1 MKRILLLCACTLA
14 CGQLFAQTVR
24 ITGKVLDINTKDPI
38 PGATVRIDGTHFGS
52 LTDSTGKFTCHV
64 RKGNFALEVSWIGYN
79 KLVKSFTAQDTAV
92 LIELTPSVQALQEVT
107 VVGYATQRKSVSY
120 SNVQI
125 RGIAMAPAAS
135 EKRMSG
141 GGYIPSASRDEF
153 GAIKENRYRFTKQQ
167 PLSTFSSD
175 VDKASFSLVRNMLN
189 LGNIPV
195 KDAVRVEELINYFE
209 YDYPQPAGDAPVAIH
224 ADMAQCPWNPAH
236 QLVRIGIQGRKIPTD
251 NLPASNL
258 VFLIDVSGS
267 MSGANR
273 LPLVKQAFRL
283 LVKQLRPQD
292 RVSIVVYAGA
302 AGLSLPSTTG
312 NNKDAILSAIDRLEA
327 GGSTAGGAGIQ
338 LAYAAAK
345 EHYIRGGNNRVILA
359 TDGDFNVGI
368 SDVGELERLIEK
380 EREGNVYLSVLGFG
394 MGNYKDNRLETL
406 ADKGNGNYAYID
418 NFDEAR
424 RTFSTEFGGT
434 LFTIA
439 KDVKL
444 QVEFNPAKV
453 QAYRL
458 IGYENRLLENE
469 DFNDDRKDAG
479 EMGSGHSVTALY
491 ELVPPG
497 VKLDGPDVDPLKY
510 QITEAP
516 VTRSDEVL
524 TVKVRYKRPDGG
536 SSRLLAH
543 ALKGSPVSIGASP
556 ESFRLAVAA
565 AQFGM
570 LLRKSE
576 YAGKSSYTEALAL
589 LSGLKGADAEG
600 YRGQLVQMIKQAMA
614 LEDIARKD

>member
-1 MKRILLLCACTLA
+1 MKRILLLCACILA
-14 CGQLFAQTVR
+14 CGQLIAQTVR

-38 PGATVRIDGTHFGS
+38 QGATVRIDGTHFGS
-52 LTDSTGKFTCHV
+52 LTDSTGKFICKV
-64 RKGNFALEVSWIGYN
+64 AKGNFTLEVSWIGYN
-79 KLVKSFTAQDTAV
+79 KLVKSFSMNDTAV
-92 LIELTPSVQALQEVT
+92 LIELTPSVQALQEVA
-107 VVGYATQRKSVSY
+107 VVAYAPQKRENLTA
-120 SNVQI
+120 SNVMI
-125 RGIAMAPAAS
+125 RGVATAPVAEMRS
-135 EKRMSG
+135 D
-141 GGYIPSASRDEF
+141 YIGTPVSRDEF
-153 GAIKENRYRFTKQQ
+153 AAIKENRYRFVQQQ

-189 LGNIPV
+189 MGNIPG

-209 YDYPQPAGDAPVAIH
+209 YDYPQPAGDAPVAIQ

-236 QLVRIGIQGRKIPTD
+236 QLVRIGIQGKTIPID

-302 AGLSLPSTTG
+302 AGLSLPSTPG
-312 NNKDAILSAIDRLEA
+312 NNKDAILGAIDRLEA

-338 LAYAAAK
+338 LAYATAK
-345 EHYIRGGNNRVILA
+345 EHFIKGGNNRVILA

-406 ADKGNGNYAYID
+406 ADKGNGHYAYID

-424 RTFSTEFGGT
+424 RTFTTEFGGT

-458 IGYENRLLENE
+458 VGYENRLLENE
-469 DFNDDRKDAG
+469 DFNDDKKDAG

-497 VKLDGPDVDPLKY
+497 VKLEGPNVDPLKY
-510 QITEAP
+510 QATEAP
-516 VTRSDEVL
+516 VIRSDEVL
-524 TVKVRYKRPDGG
+524 TVKVRYKHPEGG
-536 SSRLLAH
+536 ASKLLAH
-543 ALKGSPVSIGASP
+543 SLKGGPRTVGESP

-576 YAGKSSYTEALAL
+576 YAGKSSYAGALAL
-589 LSGLKGADAEG
+589 LGGLKGADAEG
-600 YRGQLVQMIKQAMA
+600 YRGQLVKMIKQAMA